1 MADVCFEKGQ
11 RALVGKCNMNRNA
24 PDWYRDPSV
33 SDCIGRSGCS
43 RAMAPSPS
51 SNSGSQ
57 HIAKRGVSIGFTRRD
72 SGQRALVGKCNM
84 NRNAPDWYRDP
95 SVSDS
100 LRETR
105 ELIQCKLPAHD
116 GSRNMMRW

>member
-1 MADVCFEKGQ
+1 
-11 RALVGKCNMNRNA
+11 MNRNA

-33 SDCIGRSGCS
+33 SDSLRETRELIHHVQKLGS

-72 SGQRALVGKCNM
+72 SGSWLMSALKKDS
-84 NRNAPDWYRDP
+84 ALWWA
-95 SVSDS
+95 SV
-100 LRETR
+100 T
-105 ELIQCKLPAHD
+105 
-116 GSRNMMRW
+116 